1 VGPIGLPELETV
13 RKLALY
19 VALAW
24 ERAQG
29 ADEAAPPATA
39 DPSTGLI
46 AASALEARVLEE
58 VKRAERYHDHFLL
71 TLCAIAGY
79 QDLVER
85 QGAEWTESLVQDFA
99 RSLSRNVREVDL
111 VARVGG
117 GRFAVLSPE
126 TDKDHG
132 ALLKRLDQLLLE
144 TQQARSLPYPEQ
156 VQLIGRQY
164 AFPEDVPTGGE
175 MVALLRGSYA
185 VP

>member
-1 VGPIGLPELETV
+1 
-13 RKLALY
+13 
-19 VALAW
+19 
-24 ERAQG
+24 
-29 ADEAAPPATA
+29 
-39 DPSTGLI
+39 
-46 AASALEARVLEE
+46 VLEE
-58 VKRAERYHDHFLL
+58 VKRAERYHDKFLL

-85 QGAEWTESLVQDFA
+85 QGTEWTEGLIQEFA
-99 RSLSRNVREVDL
+99 RSLSRNVREVDV

-132 ALLKRLDQLLLE
+132 AMLKRLDQLLVDAQKTRE
-144 TQQARSLPYPEQ
+144 LPYTEQ

-164 AFPEDVPTGGE
+164 VFPEDVPTGGE